1 MKKNFLHFAMLFIAL
16 LILAS
21 CKHKEGPVQPEKVGL
36 SSDTLALAVNEMQE
50 LVDSSLYA
58 GITTLVWKDGQKVHQ
73 ERFGN
78 ANLENSLPM
87 EENTIFRIFSMSKP
101 VTAVALMTLY
111 DEGKFQLDDP
121 VAKYIPEFEGAM
133 VYTPAEDGSFSQEP
147 QENELSIRHLLTHTS
162 GIPYGWDPSSYVDS
176 LYNVHGV
183 GGWDSTTIGEKMRKL
198 ATLPLKRQ
206 PGTQWEY
213 GLSIDVAGYLV
224 EVLSG
229 MPLDEYMKSRI
240 FDPLGMDD
248 TGFYVPEDKVDRF
261 SGVYY
266 RDGQGGL
273 KQNTF
278 MADIFLRPKKV
289 FSGGG
294 GLVSTMGDYLS
305 FCRMLLN
312 GGELNGERILKEST
326 VELIMTDQLPEG
338 ATYGDGGGHGLAG
351 AVDLESGVY
360 SWAGAASTNFW
371 IDPKNEII
379 IITYAQLMPSDHS
392 YAHNFRDIVYRAILD
407 K

>member
-1 MKKNFLHFAMLFIAL
+1 L
-16 LILAS
+16 
-21 CKHKEGPVQPEKVGL
+21 
-36 SSDTLALAVNEMQE
+36 
-50 LVDSSLYA
+50 
-58 GITTLVWKDGQKVHQ
+58 
-73 ERFGN
+73 
-78 ANLENSLPM
+78 
-87 EENTIFRIFSMSKP
+87 
-101 VTAVALMTLY
+101 
-111 DEGKFQLDDP
+111 
-121 VAKYIPEFEGAM
+121 
-133 VYTPAEDGSFSQEP
+133 VYTPDEEGGFSMEP

-162 GIPYGWDPSSYVDS
+162 GIPYGWDPNSYVDS
-176 LYNVHGV
+176 LYNAHGV

-229 MPLDEYMKSRI
+229 VPLDEYMKSRI
-240 FDPLGMDD
+240 FDPLAMDD
-248 TGFYVPEDKVDRF
+248 TRFYVPEDKLDRF

-266 RDGQGGL
+266 RDGQEGL
-273 KQNTF
+273 KPNTF

-294 GLVSTMGDYLS
+294 GLVSTMADYLS

-312 GGELNGERILKEST
+312 GGELDGERILKEST

-351 AVDLESGVY
+351 DVNPETGIY

-371 IDPKNEII
+371 IDPKNEMI

-392 YAHNFRDIVYRAILD
+392 YAHNFKDLVYRAILD

>member
-1 MKKNFLHFAMLFIAL
+1 MNKLNFQITAFFVAL
-16 LILAS
+16 VLVVS
-21 CKHKEGPVQPEKVGL
+21 CSQNSGPAQPEDVGL
-36 SSDTLALAVNEMQE
+36 SSDTLKLAMNEMQE
-50 LVDSSLYA
+50 LVDSSKYA
-58 GITTLVWKDGQKVHQ
+58 GITTLIWKDGQKVHQ
-73 ERFGN
+73 ERFGK
-78 ANLENSLPM
+78 ADVENSLPI

-101 VTAVALMTLY
+101 VTAVALMILF

-133 VYTPAEDGSFSQEP
+133 VYTPNEDGGFSLEP

-183 GGWDSTTIGEKMRKL
+183 GGWDSTTIGEKMREL

-229 MPLDEYMKSRI
+229 QELDEYMKSRI

-266 RDGQGGL
+266 RDGEGGL
-273 KQNTF
+273 KPNTF
-278 MADIFLRPKKV
+278 MADIFLRSKKV

-294 GLVSTMGDYLS
+294 GLVSTMEDYLS

-312 GGELNGERILKEST
+312 GGELDGERVLEEST
-326 VELIMTDQLPEG
+326 VELIMTDQLPDG
-338 ATYGDGGGHGLAG
+338 AIYGDNGGHGLAG
-351 AVDLESGVY
+351 AVNLETGIY

-371 IDPKNEII
+371 IDPKNDMIL
-379 IITYAQLMPSDHS
+379 ITYAQLMPSDHS
-392 YAHNFRDIVYRAILD
+392 YAHNFKDIVYRAILY